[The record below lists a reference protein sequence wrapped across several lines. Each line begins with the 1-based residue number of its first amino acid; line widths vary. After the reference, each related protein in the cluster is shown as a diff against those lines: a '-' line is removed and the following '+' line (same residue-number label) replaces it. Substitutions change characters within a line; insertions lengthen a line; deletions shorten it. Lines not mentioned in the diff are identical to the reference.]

1 MARIPATMSW
11 SEALRVTRSDV
22 GRLFYEAPRRELAG
36 RRAKGPSGGTC
47 MRALRTTLFAA
58 ALVLAATA
66 MAQQDQQPG
75 RRQPGQT
82 VPGQREQQAQ
92 RSYEATKAFAVVN
105 TEMQNAR
112 VSAKMLQQ
120 LSSDQ
125 RSYDRQHGEW
135 FVKNIRESL
144 NQAQSYLNKVRPLA
158 TSEDE
163 RRQFS
168 EASTAIR
175 NALQMLQPMQQQLND
190 PQPVNQA
197 ASRREQQ
204 IEQGLEP
211 LRAPASPGKS
221 HTESG

>member
-1 MARIPATMSW
+1 
-11 SEALRVTRSDV
+11 
-22 GRLFYEAPRRELAG
+22 
-36 RRAKGPSGGTC
+36 

-190 PQPVNQA
+190 PQQVNQA
-197 ASRREQQ
+197 ASRLEQQ
-204 IEQGLEP
+204 IEQGFEP
-211 LRAPASPGKS
+211 LRQMASSMNSQIEIG
-221 HTESG
+221 